1 MRSVDHLVVLLRR
14 AVGRLEQRPDVVE
27 EIDGE
32 LTTLR
37 LRELRLA
44 VAGLVAHGPRSYVVP
59 SFELHQQGDAAGLET
74 ADAFRVSA
82 NDRNRPCPT

>member
-1 MRSVDHLVVLLRR
+1 MRSVDHLVVLLGR
-14 AVGRLEQRPDVVE
+14 AAGELEQRPDVVE

-32 LTTLR
+32 PAALLLR
-37 LRELRLA
+37 QLHLA
-44 VAGLVAHGPRSYVVP
+44 VAGVVAHERGSYAIH

-82 NDRNRPCPT
+82 NDRNRPGPT